1 MSRQLFLNLN
11 DLTTQVATALNDN
24 ASLIYWHHSVGQFS
38 WMRASDRNVYHSERR
53 NLKKMIKTDTIINV
67 NAGESFPIEGRT
79 LYPLEIELRDVK
91 CHAYML
97 IRRRG
102 RLDDADVTPY
112 LFVSQKSRD
121 DAMTFLTNELQRRC
135 V

>member
-11 DLTTQVATALNDN
+11 DLTTQIATALNDN
-24 ASLIYWHHSVGQFS
+24 ASLIYWHHRVEQFS
-38 WMRASDRNVYHSERR
+38 WMRTSDRDVYRSKLR
-53 NLKKMIKTDTIINV
+53 NLKNMIKTDIIINV

-121 DAMTFLTNELQRRC
+121 DAMTFLTNELQ
-135 V
+135 

>member
-11 DLTTQVATALNDN
+11 DLTTQIATALNDN
-24 ASLIYWHHSVGQFS
+24 ASLIYWHHSSGQFS
-38 WMRASDRNVYHSERR
+38 WMRTSDRDVYHSELR

-102 RLDDADVTPY
+102 QLDDADVTPY

>member
-1 MSRQLFLNLN
+1 MSLQLFLDLN
-11 DLTTQVATALNDN
+11 DLTEQVATALNDN
-24 ASLIYWHHSVGQFS
+24 ASLIYWHHSIGKFD
-38 WMRASDRNVYHSERR
+38 WMRASDRDVYHSELR
-53 NLKKMIKTDTIINV
+53 NLKKMMKTNTIINF
-67 NAGESFPIEGRT
+67 NAGESISIEGRT

-102 RLDDADVTPY
+102 LFDDADVTPY

-121 DAMTFLTNELQRRC
+121 DAMTVLTNELQRRR